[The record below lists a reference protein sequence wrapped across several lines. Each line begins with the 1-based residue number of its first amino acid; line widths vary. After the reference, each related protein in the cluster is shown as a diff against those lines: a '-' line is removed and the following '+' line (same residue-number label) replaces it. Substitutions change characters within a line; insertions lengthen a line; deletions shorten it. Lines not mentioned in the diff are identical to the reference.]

1 MTTDPKLRPGTTM
14 YRTAELESITR
25 ELRGDVRELRG
36 RLGTAERRI
45 RELEGQTPHARQL
58 QDEADLAMADAAAA
72 GCGPDDPVLSIE
84 CQARWHVSCRS
95 GVHPGMRCDR
105 YCHADEDQAGEPE
118 PGDYG
123 PGSEVGDE
131 GGTSEYRSY
140 ATIQDTWGER

>member
-14 YRTAELESITR
+14 YRIAELERITR

-95 GVHPGMRCDR
+95 CVHPGVR
-105 YCHADEDQAGEPE
+105 
-118 PGDYG
+118 
-123 PGSEVGDE
+123 
-131 GGTSEYRSY
+131 
-140 ATIQDTWGER
+140 